1 MIIITKKLLK
11 ESKIKRKFNKLI
23 SHNDFE
29 KKMEISKNKPKI
41 KQNTSNSNKNLI
53 MMIKIKKMKI
63 QIKIIIPKV
72 AVVKVV
78 KIVIK

>member
-29 KKMEISKNKPKI
+29 KKIEISKNKPKI
-41 KQNTSNSNKNLI
+41 KQNTSSSNRNLITYNSNINLLEKKRRRYKNY
-53 MMIKIKKMKI
+53 
-63 QIKIIIPKV
+63 Q
-72 AVVKVV
+72 
-78 KIVIK
+78 

>member
-29 KKMEISKNKPKI
+29 KKMAIYKNKPKI
-41 KQNTSNSNKNLI
+41 KQNTSNSNRN
-53 MMIKIKKMKI
+53 
-63 QIKIIIPKV
+63 
-72 AVVKVV
+72 
-78 KIVIK
+78 